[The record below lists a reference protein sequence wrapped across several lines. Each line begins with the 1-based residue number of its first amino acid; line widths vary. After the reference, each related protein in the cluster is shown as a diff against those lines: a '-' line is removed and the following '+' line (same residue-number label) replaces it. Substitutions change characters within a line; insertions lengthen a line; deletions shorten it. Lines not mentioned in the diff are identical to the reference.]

1 MMASQVVQY
10 YSDHNVKSTLKKFNI
25 TYAELKE
32 ICLRENFVKSR
43 EQIRNTYRT
52 TRIDKYGSI
61 EGYRI
66 AKRNSLEK
74 NSFKNWINQVN
85 SGK

>member
-1 MMASQVVQY
+1 MACEIVEY
-10 YSDHNVKSTLKKFNI
+10 YSNHNVKSTLKKFNI

-32 ICLRENFVKSR
+32 ICLKENFIKSR
-43 EQIRNTYRT
+43 EQIRNTYKT

-74 NSFKNWINQVN
+74 NSFKNWINRVN
-85 SGK
+85 SGE

>member
-1 MMASQVVQY
+1 MIPSQVVQY

-32 ICLRENFVKSR
+32 ICLQENFVKSK
-43 EQIRNTYRT
+43 EQIRNTYKT

-66 AKRNSLEK
+66 AKRNSLEN
-74 NSFKNWINQVN
+74 NSFKNWIKQVN

>member
-1 MMASQVVQY
+1 MASQVVQY

-32 ICLRENFVKSR
+32 ICLRENFVKSK